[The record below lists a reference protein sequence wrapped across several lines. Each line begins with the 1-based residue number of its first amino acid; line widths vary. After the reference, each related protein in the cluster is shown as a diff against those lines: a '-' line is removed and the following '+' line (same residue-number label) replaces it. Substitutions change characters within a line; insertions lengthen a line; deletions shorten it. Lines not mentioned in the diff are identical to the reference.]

1 MTSEVGS
8 VEGVAAGLLSLGGR
22 VEEALRRA
30 VLVFVHG
37 REELVAPVME
47 AEAGINLAEVALERS
62 CVHLLTTGAVASAEE
77 CRFLLAAIKTVASLE
92 RMGDLAVNMAE
103 RVAEV
108 RHDGPFEP
116 PRRLRRMAEDVLGMV
131 RRSIDALVRRD
142 VALAWSVCA
151 ADDAVDEA
159 HARVLADLVTRMRS
173 HPDEARRHM
182 AVQSV
187 SRYLERVADLATN
200 VAQDVIFAVTGDIV
214 RHQPPPREA
223 QEGPLLR
230 PTAWLRMS
238 AGPSAAADLP

>member
-1 MTSEVGS
+1 MKSEVSS
-8 VEGVAAGLLSLGGR
+8 VEGVASGLLSLGGR
-22 VEEALRRA
+22 VEESLRRA

-37 REELVAPVME
+37 REELVGPVME
-47 AEAGINLAEVALERS
+47 AEAGINEAEVVLERS
-62 CVHLLTTGAVASAEE
+62 CVHLLTTGACASADE

-108 RHDGPFEP
+108 RHGGPFEP

-142 VALAWSVCA
+142 MALAWSVCA
-151 ADDAVDEA
+151 ADDVVDEA
-159 HARVLADLVTRMRS
+159 HARVLSELVARMQS

-214 RHQPPPREA
+214 RHQSPPRDAPGEL
-223 QEGPLLR
+223 PVR
-230 PTAWLRMS
+230 PSAWLRMT
-238 AGPSAAADLP
+238 AGPSPAADLP